1 MKRNCCRLSCALLLT
16 SVFSASSQELLD
28 TLDDSLYLQTPNGFV
43 RTDLSLL
50 LDLEGYYIDQRPPG
64 LIFEDDKFF
73 FNPRL
78 SLFLDTQIGEHLYS
92 LLQVR
97 FDRGFDPGARPD
109 GDIRFDEYLLR
120 YTPFDEPTLNLQVGK
135 FPTVVGNWVPRHLS
149 WDNPFI
155 DAPLPYENVTIIT
168 DVNTPPSTT
177 AFLARQNREDQKH
190 DWVPIIWGPS
200 YATGASLFGRIERYD
215 YAVEVKNAALS
226 SRPFAWDPFN
236 VDWDNPTV
244 SGRFGVRPGTAWNVG
259 ASASYGAYLLPDAQR
274 TLPAGSDLGDF
285 KQLTVGSDVSYARH
299 QWQFWGEAFAS
310 RFEVPNVGDV
320 ESLAYYLETKYKL
333 DAQWFVALRWNQQF
347 FDEIETG
354 AGEMRWD
361 RDMWRAET
369 VLGYRYSRHLQA
381 KLQYSYSHQKG
392 PFQQGEQSVA
402 TQLTLRF

>member
-1 MKRNCCRLSCALLLT
+1 MKRNCSRLSCALLLT
-16 SVFSASSQELLD
+16 SVFSASSQQLLD
-28 TLDDSLYLQTPNGFV
+28 TLDDSLFLQTPNGFV

-64 LIFEDDKFF
+64 LIFENDKFF

-135 FPTVVGNWVPRHLS
+135 FATVVGNWVPRHLS

-155 DAPLPYENVTIIT
+155 NAPLPYENVTIIT

-190 DWVPIIWGPS
+190 DWVPILWGPS
-200 YATGASLFGRIERYD
+200 YATGASLFGRIEKYD

-226 SRPFAWDPFN
+226 SRPFAWDPLN
-236 VDWDNPTV
+236 VDWDDPTV
-244 SGRFGVRPGTAWNVG
+244 SGRFGVRPGTGWNVG
-259 ASASYGAYLLPDAQR
+259 ASASYGAYLLPDSQR

-285 KQLTVGSDVSYARH
+285 KQLTVGSDVSYAWH
-299 QWQFWGEAFAS
+299 KWQFWGEAFAS

-320 ESLAYYLETKYKL
+320 ESLAWYLETKYKL
-333 DAQWFVALRWNQQF
+333 DAQWFVALRWNQQL